1 MLAQCEKGKKLD
13 NGFKAEV
20 WREIMEEFNKGA
32 IEEKKTVQ
40 QLKTRMNSVRTFLIL
55 LLLNYKNVYR
65 LIGNIYYNSLNKS
78 GRHLPIC

>member
-1 MLAQCEKGKKLD
+1 MLALCEKGKQLD

-20 WREIMEEFNKGA
+20 WREIMAGFNKGA

-65 LIGNIYYNSLNKS
+65 LIGNIY
-78 GRHLPIC
+78 